1 MVVVDSKELR
11 VELEDDS
18 VFLVGSGATL
28 VLFVYFG
35 LTVGYTNLPALLTPV
50 WEGDVWMGAVPVG

>member
-18 VFLVGSGATL
+18 LFLVGTEATL

-35 LTVGYTNLPALLTPV
+35 LNVGYANLSVLLAPV
-50 WEGDVWMGAVPVG
+50 RIGAV